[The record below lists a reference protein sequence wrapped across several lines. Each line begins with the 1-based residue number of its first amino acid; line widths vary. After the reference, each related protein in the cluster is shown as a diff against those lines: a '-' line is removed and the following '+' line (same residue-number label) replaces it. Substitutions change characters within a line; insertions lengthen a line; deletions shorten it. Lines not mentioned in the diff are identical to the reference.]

1 MPGKQ
6 GPRGPIASVAKELP
20 KRSLPSDFKEQVI
33 RFDWSQTALGAL
45 PHWPACLRIAVD
57 TMCHSPFPCAVVWG
71 NQLTVIPNDAY
82 VALKGSS
89 GTLGA
94 RFDMLWHDQWES
106 LGPYVFD
113 ALAGR
118 SSFIE
123 DPPISIGRC
132 DHAEGPW
139 CALGYTPLNDE
150 LGEVAGF
157 VHTII
162 ETAANKEGREHWR
175 SQAKSLERQIA
186 SHVSELER
194 IWQLSNDA
202 MMTVTPDLKLHN
214 ANPTWLSI
222 LGWELEQVQHLPILS
237 LVHPAD
243 LAQVQQA
250 IESLLRRNDT
260 HQIETRLRHRE
271 GHYHWFSWSAR
282 GGARLVTI
290 VGRDIT
296 GAREDAM
303 RQSRMLM
310 RNTERMEAVGQLAGG
325 MGNEMNNLLAGI
337 GGGLELLQLRLQEG
351 RLERIE
357 EYVKLSRDSVL
368 RAMELTHRLLAF
380 SRDRPSAPRPFHLNR
395 QLRLSEPLLL
405 SALGPEMHIDWQLD
419 VASWV
424 VCLDIA
430 ALENALLCLCA
441 NAREACLGKGTVTVR
456 SVNERLSVPFPDE
469 TGLPAGDYVALH
481 VADEGHGMPA
491 SDVARAFEPFFT
503 SKPPGRG
510 AGLGLSMVYGFV
522 RQSGGYAWIESTVG
536 EGTKVSMLFP
546 RCFEAVHEAPVG
558 RKSPSRVGSGE
569 RVLLVDD
576 ELNLRTVMREY
587 LLESGFDVT
596 DAADANSAL
605 QRFRQ
610 DEPFDLVVTDIGLPG
625 SFSGRQVARAMRML
639 KPEQKI
645 LFITGYALQE
655 IESESIQHPGTA
667 LLRKPF
673 QLAQLVEQVLEMID
687 S

>member
-1 MPGKQ
+1 MVGKEGPGVST
-6 GPRGPIASVAKELP
+6 RSVATRLS
-20 KRSLPSDFKEQVI
+20 KRTRPSDFKEQVI
-33 RFDWSQTALGAL
+33 RFDWSHTPLGAL

-57 TMCHSPFPCAVVWG
+57 TMSRSPFACAVVWG
-71 NQLTVIPNDAY
+71 SQLTVIPNDAY
-82 VALKGSS
+82 VALKGSPI
-89 GTLGA
+89 TLGA
-94 RFDMLWHDQWES
+94 RFDTLWHDDWES
-106 LGPYVFD
+106 LGPSVFD

-123 DPPISIGRC
+123 HPPVHIARC
-132 DHAEGPW
+132 DHADGTW

-162 ETAANKEGREHWR
+162 ETTATKGGREHWR
-175 SQAKSLERQIA
+175 SQAMSLERQIA
-186 SHVSELER
+186 SHASELER

-202 MMTVTPDLKLHN
+202 MMTVTSDLKLHN

-222 LGWELEQVQHLPILS
+222 LGWELEQVRHLPILS

-243 LAQVQQA
+243 LAQVQLA

-271 GHYHWFSWSAR
+271 GHYHWFRWRAR
-282 GGARLVTI
+282 VGARLVTI

-296 GAREDAM
+296 GTREEAM

-325 MGNEMNNLLAGI
+325 MGNEMNNLLSGI

-424 VCLDIA
+424 VALDIA
-430 ALENALLCLCA
+430 AFENALLCLCA
-441 NAREACLGKGTVTVR
+441 NAREASLGKGTVRVR

-481 VADEGHGMPA
+481 IADEGHGMPA

-546 RCFEAVHEAPVG
+546 RCFEAVHETLAG
-558 RKSPSRVGSGE
+558 RKSSSRVGSGE

-576 ELNLRTVMREY
+576 ESNLRTVMREY
-587 LLESGFDVT
+587 LIESGFDVT
-596 DAADANSAL
+596 DVADANSAL

-610 DEPFDLVVTDIGLPG
+610 DEPFELVITDIGLPG
-625 SFSGRQVARAMRML
+625 SFSGRQVAKAMRML
-639 KPEQKI
+639 KPDQKI

-655 IESESIQHPGTA
+655 IDFDATEQPGTA

-673 QLAQLVEQVLEMID
+673 QLAQLAEQALEMID